1 MSAEVGGWNKGMN
14 GGKKVQRGRSVGS
27 STDGVGGSFQ
37 SFSDAEPGLR
47 E

>member
-1 MSAEVGGWNKGMN
+1 MSAEVGGWNKAMN
-14 GGKKVQRGRSVGS
+14 GGKDVRRGRSVGS
-27 STDGVGGSFQ
+27 ATEGVERGFQ